1 MTLKTANKFNLK
13 ELYRELTKDCSSR
26 GTLWQSHGATIS
38 FVAHIIFERYGKNRK
53 RMLAGL
59 YRLVNGYAEMISKKE
74 LHPPMEIRFAPFTFD
89 VLVCV
94 PVYGDEEPFEMKP
107 SDLMRY

>member
-1 MTLKTANKFNLK
+1 MTLKTANKMNLK
-13 ELYRELTKDCSSR
+13 ELYRELTKDCSS
-26 GTLWQSHGATIS
+26 SGATIS